1 MPLLDHFHPPL
12 SVSRPWSGVH
22 STWASALAHQL
33 NHGLLPTRYFA
44 TPTVKL
50 GGQVEIDVAT
60 LQAEGEESMAAGG
73 VATAVWAPPQ
83 PPLAAA
89 VDFVDLD
96 LFEVQ
101 IFLEEGGPQLVAA
114 IELVSPANKNRPTH
128 RRAFA
133 TKCASYL
140 QQRIAVVVVDIVTDR
155 TANLHAELLNLLGL
169 EQAADVRPV
178 PDLYAVAYRT
188 LTSAN
193 QSRLE
198 AWPEAV
204 ALGAPLPTL
213 PLWIAFDR
221 ALPLNLE
228 QSYLA
233 ACDSLRIQV

>member
-1 MPLLDHFHPPL
+1 MPLLDHFHPPW
-12 SVSRPWSGVH
+12 SIARPWSGVH

-33 NHGLLPTRYFA
+33 NHGLLPPRFFA

-60 LQAEGEESMAAGG
+60 LELEAEENAAAGG
-73 VATAVWAPPQ
+73 VATAVWAPPH
-83 PPLAAA
+83 PPLVAA
-89 VDFVDLD
+89 VDFVNLD

-101 IFLEEGGPQLVAA
+101 VFLEEGGPQLVAA
-114 IELVSPANKNRPTH
+114 IELVSPANKDRPSH
-128 RRAFA
+128 RRAFVV
-133 TKCASYL
+133 KCASYL
-140 QQRIAVVVVDIVTDR
+140 QQGVAVVVVDVVTER
-155 TANLHAELLNLLGL
+155 TANLHAELLNLLDLG
-169 EQAADVRPV
+169 QAAGPPL

-193 QSRLE
+193 QCRLE
-198 AWPEAV
+198 AWPEAI
-204 ALGAPLPTL
+204 ALGAALPTL

-233 ACDSLRIQV
+233 TCDSLRIRV